1 MLGRRG
7 ITPIIATILVV
18 MMTVAAAGA
27 MFFWLTRL
35 QGTGQGAVEESQTTL
50 LERMAACVT
59 IPSFSYN
66 TYDNTSDISMQN
78 CGNTVLE
85 IGDGDDNVLVASNAC
100 SFALDCDMIV
110 EDCPITVGPG
120 AYDTFTIDAEEA
132 DCSGGGNITL
142 ADVMASEEGIQH
154 QFILTVGTRSLAV
167 TTTARSFVPRY
178 SAPASIPPAP
188 VCGVSIGSLIAPVQG
203 GPRTVCFPYELNNT
217 GGTTETYNVS
227 ITGISGTCTAA
238 LFNGSLSCSGPN
250 ATSFITGSVSSGGN
264 ITFSLNHMPP
274 AGTPCTV
281 TVQAVSTTNSSCLDA
296 DNTTTLT

>member
-1 MLGRRG
+1 MLGRKG

-66 TYDNTSDISMQN
+66 TYDNTSDVSMQN

-120 AYDTFTIDAEEA
+120 AYDTITIDAEEA

-188 VCGVSIGSLIAPVQG
+188 VCGVSLTALIPSPQA
-203 GPRTVCFPYELNNT
+203 GPRAVCFPYNLNNT
-217 GGTTETYNVS
+217 GGTNEIYNVS
-227 ITGISGTCTAA
+227 ITSITGPCGA
-238 LFNGSLSCSGPN
+238 LLFSGSLSCSGPPLS
-250 ATSFITGSVSSGGN
+250 SFVTGSIPSGGVM
-264 ITFSLNHMPP
+264 TFSLEHGPP
-274 AGTPCTV
+274 AGGICTV
-281 TVQAVSTTNSSCLDA
+281 VTRAVSTTNASCLDT
-296 DNTTTLT
+296 DTTITSN